1 MDIDESPFGFGGT
14 VSREWFT
21 DRHLELARIKGNM
34 VSGINTI
41 LISPRRWGKSS
52 LVEQAAIQLRG
63 RRKDV
68 RIVSLDLFTASSL
81 EMFLEDYAA
90 AVVAAASTK
99 WEERV
104 RDAKAFLKAVVPR
117 IHVGAEPMSEISIG
131 FEWKE
136 ARKHAGEILDLP
148 ERLAKAK
155 GIRLVVCVDEFQNLA
170 GWRGAGD
177 AEKLLRAH
185 WQRHK
190 HVSYCLY
197 GSKRHMMRDIF
208 NTARKPFYRFGDII
222 WLERIGLEHWVP
234 FIRERFKSTRKSIS
248 ATRADAIAATM
259 ACHPWYVQQLAHF
272 TWAQSGRTVRD
283 ADLQAALD
291 LLIAA
296 NQPLYMRECE
306 IMSRTQVNLIKAIL
320 SGETRLTSTAVMQEF
335 QLGTPRNVQKAR
347 MALERNDVIDRSK
360 TGYELLDPG
369 FALWFGRE
377 FLGRPIQILGGR

>member
-1 MDIDESPFGFGGT
+1 MDIGESPFGFGGT
-14 VSREWFT
+14 VSRQSFT
-21 DRHLELARIKGNM
+21 DRHVELARITGNM

-52 LVEQAAIQLRG
+52 LVEQAAIKLRG
-63 RRKDV
+63 KRKDV
-68 RIVSLDLFTASSL
+68 RVAVLDLFTASSL
-81 EMFLEDYAA
+81 EEFLERYAS
-90 AVVAAASTK
+90 AVMEAASTK

-104 RDAKAFLKAVVPR
+104 RDAKAFFKAIVPK
-117 IHVGAEPMSEISIG
+117 IQVGAEPMSEVSIS
-131 FEWKE
+131 FEWRE

-170 GWRGAGD
+170 GWPGA
-177 AEKLLRAH
+177 AEVEKLLRAH

-190 HVSYCLY
+190 HVAYCLY
-197 GSKRHMMRDIF
+197 GSKRHMMREIF
-208 NTARKPFYRFGDII
+208 STARKPFYRFGDII

-234 FIRERFKSTRKSIS
+234 FIQERFRSTAKTITPSLAES
-248 ATRADAIAATM
+248 IAATM

-272 TWAQSGRTVRD
+272 TWAQAGRKVKE
-283 ADLQAALD
+283 ADLQAALG

-306 IMSRTQVNLIKAIL
+306 IMSRTQVNLIKAVL
-320 SGETRLTSTAVMQEF
+320 SGESQLTSAKVMQDY

-347 MALERNDVIDRSK
+347 MALEGNDVIDKAASK
-360 TGYELLDPG
+360 YELLDPG

-377 FLGRPIQILGGR
+377 FLGRPIQPALAQ